1 MDTVTEWEMAIALAL
16 MGGIG
21 IIHSNNTAEEH
32 ASHVRR
38 VKKYEQGFI
47 NNPVTLRPNDT
58 VRDLLETKE
67 KHGFSGIPITESNE
81 KHSKLLGLVTS
92 RDIDFLKEHEHETK
106 LEQVMTPRSELVT
119 APTSVTLN
127 EANVILMK
135 SKKGKLPVLNDKDE
149 LVALISRTDIRK
161 NRDYPLA
168 SKDSSKQ
175 LLVGASIS
183 TRMEDR
189 ERVRLLVDAGV
200 DVIVIDSSQGNSM
213 YQIEMVKFIKDKYPH
228 LQVIGGNVVTQNQ
241 AFNLIK
247 AGVDCLR
254 IGMGSGSICITQE
267 VCAVGRPQGTAVF
280 RVCELAKKYGV
291 PCIADGGI
299 KNVGH
304 VTKALSLGAS
314 TVMMGSLLAATSES
328 PGEYFYQD
336 GVRLKKYRGMGSLD
350 AMKHKASQSRYFSD
364 KSQIKVAQG
373 VSGAVQDRG
382 SIYDYIPYLIAGVK
396 HGKQDLGIKSIREM
410 HKCLYSGELRF
421 ERRSAAAR
429 GEGGVHGL
437 HHFEKKLY

>member
-1 MDTVTEWEMAIALAL
+1 MDTVTEWEMAIAMAL

-21 IIHSNNTAEEH
+21 IIHSNNTAEEQ

-47 NNPVTLRPNDT
+47 NNPVTLRPSDT

-135 SKKGKLPVLNDKDE
+135 SKKGKLPVLNDKE
-149 LVALISRTDIRK
+149 IH
-161 NRDYPLA
+161 
-168 SKDSSKQ
+168 
-175 LLVGASIS
+175 
-183 TRMEDR
+183 
-189 ERVRLLVDAGV
+189 
-200 DVIVIDSSQGNSM
+200 
-213 YQIEMVKFIKDKYPH
+213 KYPH